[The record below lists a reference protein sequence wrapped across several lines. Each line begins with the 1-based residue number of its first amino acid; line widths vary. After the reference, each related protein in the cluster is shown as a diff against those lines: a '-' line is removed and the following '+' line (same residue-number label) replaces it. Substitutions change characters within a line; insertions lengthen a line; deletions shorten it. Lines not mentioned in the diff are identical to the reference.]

1 MRQHLCL
8 NRHSSICA
16 QEPSSSRSSLT
27 KVNWST
33 PYLVYVI
40 RHSQLIPIIV
50 IRPEKMISLPTQP
63 IAGAAATMICE
74 NPERQ
79 SRSGPAACTG
89 AHWRH
94 PLRGII
100 SHGIGR
106 SWIKVQSVPN

>member
-1 MRQHLCL
+1 MRQHLRL

-33 PYLVYVI
+33 PCLVHVI

-74 NPERQ
+74 IRTVSRWGRQ
-79 SRSGPAACTG
+79 HVPVRIGATLFAA
-89 AHWRH
+89 
-94 PLRGII
+94 
-100 SHGIGR
+100 S
-106 SWIKVQSVPN
+106 